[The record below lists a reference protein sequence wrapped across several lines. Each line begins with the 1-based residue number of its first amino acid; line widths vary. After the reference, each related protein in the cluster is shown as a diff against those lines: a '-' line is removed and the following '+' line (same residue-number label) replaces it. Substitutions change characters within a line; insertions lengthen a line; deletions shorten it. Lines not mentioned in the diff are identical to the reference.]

1 MSVHLE
7 ARFDS
12 DGKANLAVEQLRQ
25 SGIIFE
31 LLELKPLASRW
42 KEPGVETNNRALN
55 AVFPQI
61 PEGAVATYP
70 SGMPFEH
77 ICAHAYMA
85 TNSAADT
92 PHKSAADIHLRISV
106 SEKSLGKAEK
116 IIRNAHGYG
125 LKMSH

>member
-1 MSVHLE
+1 MNVHLE

-12 DGKANLAVEQLRQ
+12 EGKANLAVEQLRQ

-31 LLELKPLASRW
+31 LQELKPLASKW
-42 KEPGVETNNRALN
+42 KNTPGEERNRAIN

-61 PEGAVATYP
+61 PDGAVATYP

-77 ICAHAYMA
+77 ICARAYMA
-85 TNSAADT
+85 SNSVNVAGPKGDM
-92 PHKSAADIHLRISV
+92 DIMLRISV
-106 SEKSLGKAEK
+106 TDKSLGKAEK

-125 LKMSH
+125 LKISR